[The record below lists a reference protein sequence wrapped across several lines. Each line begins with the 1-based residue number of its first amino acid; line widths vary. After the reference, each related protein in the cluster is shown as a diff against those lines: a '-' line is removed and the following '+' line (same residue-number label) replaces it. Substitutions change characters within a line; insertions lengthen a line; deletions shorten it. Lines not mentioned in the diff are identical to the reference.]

1 MADPNDPNATPT
13 AGPAP
18 SGGVLSGS
26 ETQAFQ
32 AGFEQNPQAGGSIQ
46 DAHLEVILDVPV
58 TLHEVGRAHF
68 DPGTV
73 EPESRLRG
81 QAAKRTGEPMDI
93 LVNGCPVARG
103 EVVVVGEQFG
113 SALLTS
119 SARKSASRPC
129 HDAHARFNILV
140 LACVMALLWSG
151 TRQPIVSS
159 CLIRWQRLISPR
171 CSSHWLLSW
180 L

>member
-58 TLHEVGRAHF
+58 TLSMEVGRARISIRELLSLN
-68 DPGTV
+68 PGSV
-73 EPESRLRG
+73 VKLQS
-81 QAAKRTGEPMDI
+81 AIGEPMDI
-93 LVNGCPVARG
+93 LVNGCLVARG

-113 SALLTS
+113 IRIADVVSPEERIKTLS
-119 SARKSASRPC
+119 CSRGHASTFLC
-129 HDAHARFNILV
+129 
-140 LACVMALLWSG
+140 
-151 TRQPIVSS
+151 
-159 CLIRWQRLISPR
+159 RWRA
-171 CSSHWLLSW
+171 
-180 L
+180 